1 MYISRLI
8 VRHFRNFELLDVP
21 LRPGANCIVGENNT
35 GKTNLVH
42 AIRLPLDANLSSVY
56 RQLTAEDFPAGT
68 DIRTPQQILISLEFQ
83 DFADKPSEEAMV
95 NDWSVGDGIA
105 RLSYRFRPRRIIRQQ
120 ITNGEREEDGLS
132 IDDYGWELSGGSG
145 GTDPLTVKWNQDFGI
160 SVRFEELQQS
170 FLVVLMKPLR
180 DVEQEL
186 RQSRTSPL
194 GRLLA
199 AANIPEDEQDEL
211 VEILANANDEIT
223 KRPHIH
229 ELGNEITEAFD
240 QTAGE
245 AFKMGVEIGMSAPSF
260 SDISRGLTILLS
272 NGALKRFEPTRNGL
286 GLNNI
291 LYISMLLRVFE
302 RRMAADNTAGQLL
315 IVEEPEAHLHP
326 QLQRVLYGTLS
337 QKEFQTFS
345 TTHSTHIT
353 SQVPLDS
360 IIVLTNDGSAQT
372 ASSVPAKD
380 AALSEEEKQDLERY
394 LDATRATLLYA
405 RKVMLVEG
413 PAELFL
419 IPALVKQVLNVDLD
433 DLGITVVPIYGV
445 HFDVYAK
452 LFGPDAI
459 TKKCAIVTDGD
470 LKPSDAQA
478 FDDDDFPEPS
488 KPNLALLENTFVKV
502 FACAT
507 TLERAITYRGT
518 LQMFSLA
525 AKECG
530 APKVSKRLNVILT
543 QTNWSQ
549 STSDETKAA
558 AEEAR
563 NLVLNTAKRIGK
575 ARFAQVAIRHVD
587 HASWI
592 PKYLRDAVEWLT
604 AK

>member
-1 MYISRLI
+1 MYISRLL
-8 VRHFRNFELLDVP
+8 VRHFRNFKLLDVP

-56 RQLTAEDFPAGT
+56 RQLSADDFPAGT
-68 DIRTPQQILISLEFQ
+68 DIRTPQQILISLEFR

-95 NDWSVGDGIA
+95 NDWSVGDGVA
-105 RLSYRFRPRRIIRQQ
+105 RLSYRFRPRRVIRQQ
-120 ITNGEREEDGLS
+120 ITNGERDEDGLS
-132 IDDYGWELSGGSG
+132 IDDYGWELCGGSG

-186 RQSRTSPL
+186 RQSRSSPL

-229 ELGNEITEAFD
+229 DLGNEITQAFD

-245 AFKMGVEIGMSAPSF
+245 AFKMGVEVGMSAPSF
-260 SDISRGLTILLS
+260 NDISRGLTILLT
-272 NGALKRFEPTRNGL
+272 NDAMMRFEPARNGL

-315 IVEEPEAHLHP
+315 LVEEPEAHLHP

-337 QKEFQTFS
+337 QKTFQTFS

-360 IIVLTNDGSAQT
+360 IIVLTNDGSAHT
-372 ASSVPAKD
+372 ASSVPAND
-380 AALSEEEKQDLERY
+380 ADLTDEEKKDLERY

-419 IPALVKQVLNVDLD
+419 IPALVKQVMKVNLD
-433 DLGITVVPIYGV
+433 ELGITVIPIYGV

-452 LFGPDAI
+452 LFGSNAI

-470 LKPSDAQA
+470 LKPSDAHA
-478 FDDDDFPEPS
+478 VDDDDLPVPT
-488 KPNLALLENTFVKV
+488 KPNLASLENTFVKV

-507 TLERAITYRGT
+507 TLERAITHRST
-518 LQMFSLA
+518 LKMFSRA
-525 AKECG
+525 AKDCG
-530 APKVSKRLNVILT
+530 AEKVSQRLKALLA
-543 QTNWSQ
+543 QTKWSQ
-549 STSDETKAA
+549 PNSVETKAA
-558 AEEAR
+558 LKEAR
-563 NLVLNTAKRIGK
+563 KLILNTAKRVGK
-575 ARFAQVAIRHVD
+575 ARFAQVASRHVSL
-587 HASWI
+587 ATWL
-592 PKYLRDAVEWLT
+592 PKYIRDAIDWLT
-604 AK
+604 AE

>member
-1 MYISRLI
+1 MYISRLL
-8 VRHFRNFELLDVP
+8 VRHFRNFECLDVP

-42 AIRLPLDANLSSVY
+42 ALRLPLDANMSSVY
-56 RQLTAEDFPAGT
+56 RQLTPEDFPAGT
-68 DIRTPQQILISLEFQ
+68 DIRTPQQVLVCLEFQ

-95 NDWSVGDGIA
+95 NDWSVEDGVA

-120 ITNGEREEDGLS
+120 IANGERDEDGLT
-132 IDDYGWELSGGSG
+132 IDDYGWELWGGSE

-186 RQSRTSPL
+186 RQSRSSPL

-211 VEILANANDEIT
+211 VTILANANDEIT

-229 ELGNEITEAFD
+229 DLGNEITEAFD

-245 AFKMGVEIGMSAPSF
+245 AFKMGVEVGMSAPSF
-260 SDISRGLTILLS
+260 NDISRGLTVLLS
-272 NGALKRFEPTRNGL
+272 NSAMTRFEPTRNGL

-302 RRMAADNTAGQLL
+302 RRMAEDKTAGQLL
-315 IVEEPEAHLHP
+315 LVEEPEAHLHP

-337 QKEFQTFS
+337 GKEFQTLS

-360 IIVLTNDGSAQT
+360 IIVLTNDGTAQT
-372 ASSVPAKD
+372 ASSVPALD
-380 AALSEEEKQDLERY
+380 ADLTDEEKQDLERY
-394 LDATRATLLYA
+394 LDATRATLLFA

-419 IPALVKQVLNVDLD
+419 IPALVRQVMKVDLD

-459 TKKCAIVTDGD
+459 SKKCAIVTDGD
-470 LKPSDAQA
+470 LKPSDAHA
-478 FDDDDFPEPS
+478 VDDDDLPEPS
-488 KPNLALLENTFVKV
+488 KPNLAALENDCVKV

-507 TLERAITYRGT
+507 TLERAITHRHT
-518 LQMFSLA
+518 LKMFAKA
-525 AKECG
+525 ASECG
-530 APKVSKRLNVILT
+530 AEKVAQRLNAIRVKT
-543 QTNWSQ
+543 QWNTPHA
-549 STSDETKAA
+549 DETKTALKN
-558 AEEAR
+558 AR
-563 NLVLNTAKRIGK
+563 KLVLNTAKRVGK
-575 ARFAQVAIRHVD
+575 ARFAQVASRHVSL
-587 HASWI
+587 ATWL
-592 PKYLRDAVEWLT
+592 PQYLRDAIDWLT
-604 AK
+604 AE

>member
-1 MYISRLI
+1 MYISRLT
-8 VRHFRNFELLDVP
+8 VRHFRNFERLDVP

-56 RQLTAEDFPAGT
+56 RQLTSDDFPAGT
-68 DIRTPQQILISLEFQ
+68 DIRTPQQILISLEFR

-95 NDWSVGDGIA
+95 NDWSVGDGVA

-120 ITNGEREEDGLS
+120 IANAERTKDGLS
-132 IDDYGWELSGGSG
+132 IDDYGWEICGGSG
-145 GTDPLTVKWNQDFGI
+145 GTDPLTVKWNEDFGI

-186 RQSRTSPL
+186 RLSRSSPL

-223 KRPHIH
+223 RRPHIH
-229 ELGNEITEAFD
+229 DLGQEITEAFD

-245 AFKMGVEIGMSAPSF
+245 AFTMGVEVGMSAPSF
-260 SDISRGLTILLS
+260 NDISRGLTVLLS
-272 NGALKRFEPTRNGL
+272 NDAMKRFEPTRNGL

-302 RRMAADNTAGQLL
+302 RRMAEDKTAGQLL
-315 IVEEPEAHLHP
+315 LVEEPEAHLHP

-337 QKEFQTFS
+337 QKGFQTFS

-360 IIVLTNDGSAQT
+360 IIVLTNDGSVQT
-372 ASSVPAKD
+372 ASSVPAND
-380 AALSEEEKQDLERY
+380 ARLTEREKRDLERY

-419 IPALVKQVLNVDLD
+419 IPAIVKHVMKVNLD
-433 DLGITVVPIYGV
+433 ELGITVIPIYGI
-445 HFDVYAK
+445 HFDIYAK

-470 LKPSDAQA
+470 LKPSDAQPV
-478 FDDDDFPEPS
+478 DDDDLPEPS
-488 KPNLALLENTFVKV
+488 KPNLASLENTFVKV
-502 FACAT
+502 FSCAT
-507 TLERAITYRGT
+507 TLERAVTNRGT
-518 LQMFSLA
+518 LRMFSRA
-525 AKECG
+525 AKDCG
-530 APKVSKRLNVILT
+530 AAMVSKRLDTILIQTKWT
-543 QTNWSQ
+543 QP
-549 STSDETKAA
+549 DETKAA
-558 AEEAR
+558 LLEAR
-563 NLVLNTAKRIGK
+563 TLVLHTAKRVGK
-575 ARFAQVAIRHVD
+575 ARFAQVASQHV
-587 HASWI
+587 ALATSI
-592 PKYLRDAVEWLT
+592 PQYIRDAVDWLT

>member
-1 MYISRLI
+1 MYISRLV
-8 VRHFRNFELLDVP
+8 VRHFRNFERLDVP

-56 RQLTAEDFPAGT
+56 RQLTSDDFPAGT
-68 DIRTPQQILISLEFQ
+68 DIKTPHQILISLEFR
-83 DFADKPSEEAMV
+83 DYADKPSEEAMV
-95 NDWSVGDGIA
+95 NDWSVEDGLA

-120 ITNGEREEDGLS
+120 IANGERTEHGLS
-132 IDDYGWELSGGSG
+132 IDDYGWEICGGSG
-145 GTDPLTVKWNQDFGI
+145 GTDPVTVEWNQDYGV

-186 RQSRTSPL
+186 RQSRSSPL

-199 AANIPEDEQDEL
+199 AANIPENEQDQL
-211 VEILANANDEIT
+211 VEILAKANDEIT

-229 ELGNEITEAFD
+229 DLGAEITGAFD
-240 QTAGE
+240 DTAGE
-245 AFKMGVEIGMSAPSF
+245 AFKMGVEVGMSAPSF
-260 SDISRGLTILLS
+260 NDISRGLTVLLS
-272 NGALKRFEPTRNGL
+272 NAAIKRFEPNRNGL

-302 RRMAADNTAGQLL
+302 RRMAEDKTAGQLL
-315 IVEEPEAHLHP
+315 LVEEPEAHLHP

-337 QKEFQTFS
+337 QKQFQTIS

-372 ASSVPAKD
+372 ASSVPVNNGD
-380 AALSEEEKQDLERY
+380 LTEPEKRDLERY

-419 IPALVKQVLNVDLD
+419 IPALVRNVMGVNLD
-433 DLGITVVPIYGV
+433 ELGITVVPIYGI
-445 HFDVYAK
+445 HFATYAK

-470 LKPSDAQA
+470 LEPSDAHA
-478 FDDDDFPEPS
+478 VDDDDLPEPS
-488 KPNLALLENTFVKV
+488 KPNLASLENHFVKV
-502 FACAT
+502 FSCKT
-507 TLERAITYRGT
+507 TLERAFTKRGT
-518 LQMFSLA
+518 LRMFSRA
-525 AKECG
+525 AKDCG
-530 APKVSKRLNVILT
+530 APKMAKRLKAILA
-543 QTNWSQ
+543 QTKWSEPK
-549 STSDETKAA
+549 SDDTKAA
-558 AEEAR
+558 LKEAR
-563 NLVLNTAKRIGK
+563 TLVLNTARRVGK
-575 ARFAQVAIRHVD
+575 ARFAQVASR
-587 HASWI
+587 HASVAKWI
-592 PKYLRDAVEWLT
+592 PKYIRDAVNWLVS
-604 AK
+604 K